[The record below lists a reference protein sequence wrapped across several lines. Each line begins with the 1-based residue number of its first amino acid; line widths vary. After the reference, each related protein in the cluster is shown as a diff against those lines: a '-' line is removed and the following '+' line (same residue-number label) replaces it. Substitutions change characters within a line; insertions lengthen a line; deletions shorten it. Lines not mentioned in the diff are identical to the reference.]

1 VRKVLKQV
9 GREVAFVI
17 VALVIFSTLFILGHL
32 AVYQE
37 WPRWK

>member
-1 VRKVLKQV
+1 MRKILKQV

-17 VALVIFSTLFILGHL
+17 VALAIFSTLFILGHL